1 MKWRLSLA
9 NFFQVFPFCLV
20 LVHGIFLRSGK
31 DNEYQWAV
39 VFSMGLYSAIQVGG
53 VWLISWI
60 PRRFLS
66 KTNFWNALRVIG
78 GISYLVD
85 NSFFIIAGAGLI
97 GLSQAL
103 FYRFSRQLV
112 SVHWKNNPIEIDQA
126 YTLMV
131 LALNISYLII
141 PIAGAELIKYFSL
154 STLMMIA
161 IFFSIAGTSL
171 ISKFQISWQI
181 QSQNNYN
188 NIQMKKTNLVSLQP
202 KPNLWDVTTDLFYL
216 GSFVVPYGI
225 VMALIPLKTK
235 ALGMNA
241 DTNGKLFSLN
251 AFIVIVALLSKAFF
265 AKPYLDK
272 IDLTKKLNSMS
283 VLAWVLVF
291 LSGLA
296 SLRWLVLAFVLWSIL
311 EALQLP
317 TLERH
322 IFSKRTYSQEWV
334 DRILFVDAFGSFV
347 APLLASVLIS
357 VHGGTL

>member
-1 MKWRLSLA
+1 
-9 NFFQVFPFCLV
+9 
-20 LVHGIFLRSGK
+20 
-31 DNEYQWAV
+31 
-39 VFSMGLYSAIQVGG
+39 MGLYTAIQVGG

-60 PRRFLS
+60 PRRLLS

-171 ISKFQISWQI
+171 ISKFQIS
-181 QSQNNYN
+181 
-188 NIQMKKTNLVSLQP
+188 
-202 KPNLWDVTTDLFYL
+202 
-216 GSFVVPYGI
+216 
-225 VMALIPLKTK
+225 
-235 ALGMNA
+235 
-241 DTNGKLFSLN
+241 
-251 AFIVIVALLSKAFF
+251 
-265 AKPYLDK
+265 
-272 IDLTKKLNSMS
+272 
-283 VLAWVLVF
+283 
-291 LSGLA
+291 
-296 SLRWLVLAFVLWSIL
+296 
-311 EALQLP
+311 
-317 TLERH
+317 
-322 IFSKRTYSQEWV
+322 
-334 DRILFVDAFGSFV
+334 
-347 APLLASVLIS
+347 
-357 VHGGTL
+357 